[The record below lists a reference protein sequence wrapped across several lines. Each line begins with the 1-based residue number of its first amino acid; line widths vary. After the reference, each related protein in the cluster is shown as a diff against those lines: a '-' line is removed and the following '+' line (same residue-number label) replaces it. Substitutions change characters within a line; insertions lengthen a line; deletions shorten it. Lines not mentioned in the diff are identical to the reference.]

1 MSTYQNGQIES
12 NDDELHPMPAEKRM
26 KESPISSKVALL
38 DAGAQY
44 GKVLL
49 CYLLNAIH

>member
-1 MSTYQNGQIES
+1 MSTYQNGQTDS
-12 NDDELHPMPAEKRM
+12 DDDEFHRMPAEKRM

-44 GKVLL
+44 GKV
-49 CYLLNAIH
+49 YV